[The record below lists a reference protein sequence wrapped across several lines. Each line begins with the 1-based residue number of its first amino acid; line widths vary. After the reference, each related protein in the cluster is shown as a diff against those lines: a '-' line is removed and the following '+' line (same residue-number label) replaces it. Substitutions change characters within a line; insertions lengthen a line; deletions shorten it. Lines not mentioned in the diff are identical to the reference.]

1 MHAMAEEV
9 LLKAGNVEITTKVAR
24 FGGISYQ
31 IANIGSVS
39 VYSVRKINPIA
50 AVMVFVGLAAAVLGA
65 NLKYPYVEQAPIYF
79 GVAITLIV
87 GGFLVQSFWPK
98 RETTFILKTSS
109 NDVHKIVSPDGEHL
123 EAMQQALEEAFVRRT

>member
-1 MHAMAEEV
+1 MAEEV
-9 LLKAGNVEITTKVAR
+9 LLKAGNVEINTKVAR

-50 AVMVFVGLAAAVLGA
+50 AVIVFVGLAAAVLGA
-65 NLKYPYVEQAPIYF
+65 NLKYPYAEQTPIYF
-79 GVAITLIV
+79 AVAITLIV
-87 GGFLVQSFWPK
+87 GGFFVNSFWPK

-123 EAMQQALEEAFVRRT
+123 EAMQRALEEAFDRRT